1 MHPTI
6 PVELYRSIV
15 EQIVHKSTLLCLLVT
30 SKSFS
35 REAEQRFYFT
45 VNCSEDN
52 VFEFMAAIL
61 GCQRLAGR
69 VHSFSFHGE
78 DCMPDENYEPI
89 AHGLRVLTNLRR
101 LSFVACGCIPRAPVV
116 LPLQDPIPFQLEY
129 FDWDSAGDEEPL
141 SAFLAT
147 QKHLTSMRL
156 GWENNDLHVPPAALP
171 QLRTLCGSL
180 GTLMEFLPGRSNIT
194 SLGWDSESDGA
205 ILMNVPSLSK
215 IQFFSFGFPERP
227 NLSTIV
233 SQLDSV
239 EILEIFDPLVCLFFT
254 LIPTH

>member
-6 PVELYRSIV
+6 PTDLYRSIA

-30 SKSFS
+30 SKAFS
-35 REAEQRFYFT
+35 REAEQIFYHT
-45 VNCSEDN
+45 INCSEDN
-52 VFEFMAAIL
+52 VFKFMDAIL
-61 GCQRLAGR
+61 GCQRLAGY

-78 DCMPDENYEPI
+78 SCMSDGHYEPI
-89 AHGLRVLTNLRR
+89 AHGLCALINLKR

-129 FDWDSAGDEEPL
+129 LNWASDGDEKAL

-147 QKHLTSMRL
+147 QKHLMTMCL
-156 GWENNDLHVPPAALP
+156 GWESINLHVPPTAMP
-171 QLRTLCGSL
+171 NLRTLGGSL
-180 GTLMEFLPGRSNIT
+180 GTIMEFLPGRSDIT
-194 SLGWDSESDGA
+194 TLGWEVESGVG
-205 ILMNVPSLSK
+205 IPINMPSFCK

-227 NLSTIV
+227 NISTIV

-239 EILEIFDPLVCLFFT
+239 EILEIFDPRVCSLVT
-254 LIPTH
+254 LITY